1 MRSLQRHG
9 GKRSRKTALFKTAE
23 KCRFWPF
30 MMLCGLFFITFGW
43 LPEVYA
49 QVEDDTTRVEREL
62 EERPEA
68 ERYNDFL
75 MIPYQIDIPDSQ
87 IERYRLYDFQS
98 RYRFYRRLQ
107 FFGIADFLLDEDEEF
122 NMYGPEWE
130 RQLNENLAL
139 VLSSTFKEQ
148 NSVLQLL
155 SRIAPFLGFGFFEPY
170 EVPVVPRME
179 DGDRVYTED

>member
-1 MRSLQRHG
+1 MRSLQRYC
-9 GKRSRKTALFKTAE
+9 GKWIRKPDLSENVEKFRSFRLLIF
-23 KCRFWPF
+23 C
-30 MMLCGLFFITFGW
+30 LLFFVSFGFIS
-43 LPEVYA
+43 EVQA
-49 QVEDDTTRVEREL
+49 QVEDDTTHVEREL
-62 EERPEA
+62 EERPETD
-68 ERYNDFL
+68 RYNDFI
-75 MIPYQIDIPDSQ
+75 MAPYQIDIPESQ

-98 RYRFYRRLQ
+98 PHRFYRRLQ
-107 FFGIADFLLDEDEEF
+107 FYGIADFLLDEDEEY

-148 NSVLQLL
+148 NSILQLL